1 MIKMSKVEIYQV
13 HPLFEDV
20 QLNHI
25 LPDGKTFVDC
35 VPLLPL
41 EAINEKYLQLKTD
54 GAFDL
59 KKFVHDHFEL
69 PVPHSV
75 PYSPDEYKP
84 VEKHIDDLWDVLTR
98 QPKTN
103 GSVLGSIISLP
114 FPYIVPGGRFGEI
127 YYWDS
132 YFTMLGLKLS
142 GRNEMIENM
151 VKNFSHLIETRG
163 YIPNGN
169 RTYYLGRSHPPFYSL
184 MVLLLAGIKG
194 KQALIAYLPFLVKEY
209 DYWMKGMNELDKTST
224 AACHVVRMPGGEILN
239 RYWDEHDTPRPESF
253 REDVELAARSGRE
266 VEPVYRH
273 LRAGA
278 ESGWDYSSRWFKQ
291 ADSFASIHTTDIVPV
306 DLNCLLFH
314 LEETIAMA
322 FAVAGDEAS
331 SSVFRHQ
338 ATKRKEAIQ
347 HYCWNNQQGFYFDY
361 DVVAHSQ
368 KEVISLAALFP
379 LFFGMAGE
387 QQAAAVAKLVEEKML
402 MSGGVVNSLE
412 ATGQQW
418 DYPNG
423 WAPLHWITITGLEKY
438 GFIALAKD
446 IALRWIKLNSNVYQR
461 TGKLME
467 KYNVVDTGLEAGGGE
482 YSGQDGFGWTNGVL
496 LALMD
501 KYGGMRS

>member
-1 MIKMSKVEIYQV
+1 MSKVEIYEL

-25 LPDGKTFVDC
+25 LPDSKTFVDC
-35 VPLLPL
+35 LPRLPL
-41 EAINEKYLQLKTD
+41 EVINEKYLQQKN
-54 GAFDL
+54 GPAFDL
-59 KKFVHDHFEL
+59 KKFVHDYFEL
-69 PVPHSV
+69 PLPHSV

-84 VEKHIDDLWDVLTR
+84 VEKHIDDLWDALTR
-98 QPKTN
+98 LPKNN
-103 GSVLGSIISLP
+103 GSTGSIISLP

-132 YFTMLGLKLS
+132 YFTMLGLRLS

-151 VKNFSHLIETRG
+151 VKIFSHLIETKG

-184 MVLLLAGIKG
+184 MVMLLADIKG
-194 KQALIAYLPFLVKEY
+194 KQALVTYLPFLLKEY
-209 DYWMKGMNELDKTST
+209 EYWMKGMDELDETT
-224 AACHVVRMPGGEILN
+224 PAVCHVVRMPGGEVLN
-239 RYWDEHDTPRPESF
+239 RYWDEHDTARPESF
-253 REDVELAARSGRE
+253 REDVELVARSGRQA
-266 VEPVYRH
+266 EPVYRH

-278 ESGWDYSSRWFKQ
+278 ESGWDYSCRWFKQ

-322 FAVAGDEAS
+322 SAQAGDEIAF
-331 SSVFRHQ
+331 SVFHDK
-338 ATKRKEAIQ
+338 ATKRKNAIQ
-347 HYCWNNQQGFYFDY
+347 HYCWNKQQGFYFDY
-361 DVVAHSQ
+361 DAVANSQ
-368 KEVISLAALFP
+368 KDVISLAALFP
-379 LFFGMAGE
+379 LFFGMANE
-387 QQAAAVAKLVEEKML
+387 QQAAAVARMVEENML
-402 MSGGVVNSLE
+402 MTGGVVSTLQ

-423 WAPLHWITITGLEKY
+423 WAPLHWVTITGLEKY
-438 GFIALAKD
+438 GFTVLAKD
-446 IALRWIKLNSNVYQR
+446 IALRWIRLNNSVYER

-467 KYNVVDTGLEAGGGE
+467 KYNVVDTDLEAGGGE
-482 YSGQDGFGWTNGVL
+482 YPGQDGFGWTNGVL

-501 KYGGMRS
+501 KYGGIKS